1 MNRYYRKKDNVLVYI
16 GSNANQDFWDNQ
28 WKEVNDKQKINF
40 SKNSYVS
47 DITKRYLKPESKVI
61 EGGCGRGNHVYSLKK
76 NNYQSIGIDYA
87 EQTVKEVSEN
97 YPELDIRQGDV
108 RSLEL
113 ESDSIDGY
121 WSIGV
126 IEHFYEGYSDISRE
140 MHRVLRSGG
149 YVFLSFP
156 SMNPLRKIKGKLGL
170 YQDFNEN
177 KINDFYQFCLDPDD
191 VIKNFQSLGMI
202 KVKKSFR
209 DGYKGL
215 KDESPQFIKGIM
227 QKIYDSNNFLA
238 KSIRFFIS
246 KFLSWFTGHSC
257 LIIFRKS

>member
-1 MNRYYRKKDNVLVYI
+1 MSWFI

-28 WKEVNDKQKINF
+28 WKEVNDKQKDKF
-40 SKNSYVS
+40 FKNSYVS

-61 EGGCGRGNHVYSLKK
+61 EGGCGRGIALLLAK

-87 EQTVKEVSEN
+87 EQTVKEVSEIILN
-97 YPELDIRQGDV
+97 WRYGDV

-149 YVFLSFP
+149 YVFLLS
-156 SMNPLRKIKGKLGL
+156 
-170 YQDFNEN
+170 FNE
-177 KINDFYQFCLDPDD
+177 
-191 VIKNFQSLGMI
+191 S
-202 KVKKSFR
+202 
-209 DGYKGL
+209 
-215 KDESPQFIKGIM
+215 
-227 QKIYDSNNFLA
+227 A
-238 KSIRFFIS
+238 
-246 KFLSWFTGHSC
+246 
-257 LIIFRKS
+257 

>member
-97 YPELDIRQGDV
+97 YPQLDIRQGDV

-149 YVFLSFP
+149 YVFLLS
-156 SMNPLRKIKGKLGL
+156 
-170 YQDFNEN
+170 FNE
-177 KINDFYQFCLDPDD
+177 
-191 VIKNFQSLGMI
+191 S
-202 KVKKSFR
+202 
-209 DGYKGL
+209 
-215 KDESPQFIKGIM
+215 
-227 QKIYDSNNFLA
+227 A
-238 KSIRFFIS
+238 
-246 KFLSWFTGHSC
+246 
-257 LIIFRKS
+257 